1 MNLVQVLE
9 TRAAETPEA
18 LALVDGVG
26 ESAHRLTFGGL
37 AARVRAGSRELRR
50 RGVGVGDYVLFLH
63 PVSIDLYVALLAAMR
78 VGAVPMLVDP
88 SAGIAGFRRAVKRT
102 RPVAWCG
109 SGKGRLVKWLV
120 AGLWMVH
127 RVRPES
133 ADAGSSL
140 NPGPPEAVDD
150 AAPALVTFTSGSTG
164 VPKAAVRS
172 HGFLLTQN
180 QVLGKAI
187 DLQSGEVDLVTLP
200 VFALANLAHGVASVL
215 AAGDPAKLTRQIVDE
230 RVSRCAVSPAF
241 LTNWLDAD
249 VPLTGMKKIF
259 TGGGPVFPSLLE
271 RLGAYQVEERR
282 SRSHDRAYGLQR
294 VAVYGS
300 TEAEPIAHL
309 DAEEITADDLAEM
322 RTGGGLLAG
331 HPVSEIRLAIF
342 PDHWGRPVAP
352 IDAAA
357 FHATCMPPGAPGEIV
372 VSGDHVLSGYLDG
385 IGDEETKFRVDG
397 VVWHRT
403 GDAGKLDAHG
413 RLWLLGRCAAVV
425 RDARGELFPFA
436 IETMLSFFPDIR
448 RSAVLAVN
456 GRRVLVVECD
466 EGKTPPAPDGIDD
479 VHRLARIPVDR
490 RHRAKIDYP
499 ALRRMLVSAC
509 GVTDSRPRS

>member
-9 TRAAETPEA
+9 SRAAETPDHPA
-18 LALVDGVG
+18 LIEGVG
-26 ESAHRLTFGGL
+26 EFARRLTFGEL
-37 AARVRAGSRELRR
+37 AERVRAGAGELRR
-50 RGVGVGDYVLFLH
+50 RGIGVGDYVLFLH
-63 PVSIDLYVALLAAMR
+63 PVSIDLYIALLAAMR

-109 SGKGRLVKWLV
+109 CGKGRLIKWLV
-120 AGLWMVH
+120 PALWTVP
-127 RVRPES
+127 RVRPEAVGVDES
-133 ADAGSSL
+133 NKSS
-140 NPGPPEAVDD
+140 PPEPVDD

-164 VPKAAVRS
+164 VPKAAVRT

-180 QVLGKAI
+180 RVLGKAI
-187 DLQSGEVDLVTLP
+187 DLQPGEVDLVTLP
-200 VFALANLAHGVASVL
+200 VFALANLAHGVTSVL
-215 AAGDPAKLTRQIVDE
+215 AESDPRKLVRQIADE
-230 RVSRCAVSPAF
+230 RVTRCAVSPAF
-241 LTNWLDAD
+241 LTEWLDAN
-249 VPLTGMKKIF
+249 VSLAAMTKIY
-259 TGGGPVFPSLLE
+259 TGGGPVFPSLLC
-271 RLGAYQVEERR
+271 RLARQSEKARGEPAERR
-282 SRSHDRAYGLQR
+282 SRPHDRAY

-309 DAEEITADDLAEM
+309 DAEEITAADLAEM
-322 RTGGGLLAG
+322 RTGCGLIAG
-331 HPVSEIRLAIF
+331 HPVAEIQLAIL
-342 PDHWGRPVAP
+342 PDTWGRPIP
-352 IDAAA
+352 PMDAAA
-357 FHATCMPPGAPGEIV
+357 FHAACLPPGAPGEIV

-385 IGDEETKFRVDG
+385 MGDEETKFRVDG

-436 IETMLSFFPDIR
+436 IETMLSFSPDIR

-456 GRRVLVVECD
+456 GRRILAVECD
-466 EGKTPPAPDGIDD
+466 ESAIPTTPEGIDE
-479 VHRLARIPVDR
+479 VRRFASIPVDR

-499 ALRRMLVSAC
+499 ALRRML
-509 GVTDSRPRS
+509 DSTSRYKTN